1 MESIRSN
8 TYAKFEHN
16 CISGFL
22 KICDIK
28 HTDLLIYD
36 QDRIRYWFTGMRKL
50 FVNLFYGGIR
60 NTFDVQS
67 RKTKNRVVEFGS
79 KKMNMFDFV

>member
-1 MESIRSN
+1 MTGIG
-8 TYAKFEHN
+8 
-16 CISGFL
+16 SG
-22 KICDIK
+22 IG
-28 HTDLLIYD
+28 
-36 QDRIRYWFTGMRKL
+36 FTGMQKL